1 MPLSPEY
8 LHYFASARNSTDG
21 ASFPELARALQDP
34 GQPLEKDCPY
44 CLDELPLG
52 WLPPSGVKLYRRKS
66 DLKQPAADEVESLL
80 VAGHVSVLGI
90 SLPDTFF
97 SPGPPWL
104 IPPDGPI
111 RGYHAVVAVGLGTT
125 DASRCFLVR
134 NSWGVEWGENGY
146 AWLDEAFLTGHL
158 RDLLTVTEEV
168 T

>member
-8 LHYFASARNSTDG
+8 LHYFASAKHSTDG
-21 ASFPELARALQDP
+21 ASFPELARALRHT

-44 CLDELPLG
+44 CLNGLPLG
-52 WLPPSGVKLYRRKS
+52 WLPPRGVRRYRRKS
-66 DLKQPAADEVESLL
+66 VLKDPTPDGIETLL
-80 VAGHVSVLGI
+80 TSGHVPVLGI
-90 SLPDTFF
+90 SLSEPFF
-97 SPGPPWL
+97 SPAPPWL

-111 RGYHAVVAVGLGTT
+111 RGYHAVVAVGLGAT

-146 AWLDEAFLTGHL
+146 AWLDEAFLTRHL
-158 RDLLTVTEEV
+158 RDLLTVTQEV